1 MSNEEIVEDALV
13 QITTPDTFREFKV
26 LLDGVLRR
34 ETSEHD
40 ILAIYMATA
49 LWHNQTDDLRL
60 SDIAYIRAGI
70 QGYFGNKKII

>member
-1 MSNEEIVEDALV
+1 MTNVEIIEDALV

-34 ETSEHD
+34 EMSEHD

-49 LWHNQTDDLRL
+49 LWYNQTDDLRL